1 LGALDAVQR
10 RPFGPWRLTLK
21 AAAPPATGTELLTV
35 APNSASLA
43 VEPALSIVVVTRG
56 PSLMLARLIRSI
68 GRAHGCTSAELI
80 LGVDGAG
87 PAELGHV
94 EDLARRFFPGEVL
107 VAPLPKDHPGQNRNA
122 LVQFVRAP
130 AVVFL
135 DDDVSIPEGF
145 LDAAGEALSD
155 PAVGVAGGP
164 NLTPPGSSEFERLSG
179 DVLAAA
185 IATGPVRHRYRTW
198 RPGPAS
204 ERSLT
209 LCNLV
214 IRRSLLDPPPPFDP
228 HLKCAEENELL
239 LRLTRDGVK
248 MVYEPELAVYH
259 QRRGTLSSYGR
270 QMAKYGFGRGQLL
283 ARAFYAKQ
291 TTYALPLLA
300 FCILAA
306 GLAFAPPIG
315 LAALAAYAI
324 TLLAAGFA
332 IGGARKG
339 PLAALLIGAT
349 HVGYT
354 SGMVAGLGYE
364 AHRLQ
369 RRVMQASQ
377 GRFGRDAALTLVALG
392 LAIGGGI
399 ASGIV
404 VARALG
410 PHGRG
415 TFALVQTI
423 TGIIA
428 LVAGFG
434 FGRAAVFLRPRDE
447 VTDSELFGV
456 VCASLLPGSL
466 VAALVGL
473 IVTRTGVLTLGQ
485 LNVWLMCGSIPLI
498 TFFYNAQAA
507 LQGIK
512 QQAWFRRTLGLRD
525 ALFFVFVVAAISIHA
540 TMRVVLIAWMAHWF
554 VSSITIAVL
563 LYRHCGRP
571 RLPFGRTRRLA
582 SVGAS
587 QLLLSLIIQAHLRLD
602 VVLLDVLRGPTA
614 LGHYAVAVGAA
625 EPITYGGVAVALAL
639 YPRTAT
645 SAAVNLS
652 AGGVRTARSLRVVV
666 TLTAVAAAALWVVGP
681 RLLPLMF
688 GSRFDAAGAPL
699 RALLPGIV
707 GMTMFFVLM
716 SDLAGRGKIRTIG
729 IVSLVS
735 TVANVLI
742 NLVLIPRYGP
752 TGAALSSTIT
762 YWGMAL
768 WVLAIFARCTGI
780 PMLRCVIPRP
790 RDARAIAAAFFGR
803 RSDALV

>member
-1 LGALDAVQR
+1 V
-10 RPFGPWRLTLK
+10 K
-21 AAAPPATGTELLTV
+21 AAATVEPGTAL
-35 APNSASLA
+35 AASDSDSTRTSIGPI
-43 VEPALSIVVVTRG
+43 EPALSIVVVTRG
-56 PSLMLARLIRSI
+56 PSLMLARLLRSL
-68 GRAHGCTSAELI
+68 GRSHGTESAELI

-87 PAELGHV
+87 PAELAHV
-94 EDLARRFFPGEVL
+94 DDLARRFFSGEVR
-107 VAPLPKDHPGQNRNA
+107 VDPLPKEHPGQNRNA
-122 LVQFVRAP
+122 LVQLVRAP
-130 AVVFL
+130 IVVFL
-135 DDDVSIPEGF
+135 DDDVSVPEGF
-145 LDAAGEALSD
+145 LDAAQKALSD

-164 NLTPPGSSEFERLSG
+164 NLTPPGSTEFEQLSG

-185 IATGPVRHRYRTW
+185 VATGPVRHRYRTW

-214 IRRSLLDPPPPFDP
+214 VRRALLDPPPPFDP

-239 LRLTRDGVK
+239 LRLARNGVR
-248 MVYEPELAVYH
+248 MAYVPQLAVYH
-259 QRRGTLSSYGR
+259 ERRSALSSYGR
-270 QMAKYGFGRGQLL
+270 QMIKYGFGRGQLL

-300 FCILAA
+300 CCILAA
-306 GLAFAPPIG
+306 GLALAPPIG
-315 LAALAAYAI
+315 LAALALYALALLVAGFTI
-324 TLLAAGFA
+324 GGVRKGLLAAVLVGV
-332 IGGARKG
+332 
-339 PLAALLIGAT
+339 T

-354 SGMVAGLGYE
+354 SGMMAGLGHE

-369 RRVMQASQ
+369 RRVMRASQ
-377 GRFGRDAALTLVALG
+377 GRFGRDAVLTLVALV

-410 PHGRG
+410 PQGRG
-415 TFALVQTI
+415 TFALVQTLS
-423 TGIIA
+423 GIIA

-434 FGRAAVFLRPRDE
+434 FGRAAVFLRPRNE
-447 VTDSELFGV
+447 VSDSELFGV
-456 VCASLLPGSL
+456 VCGSLVPGSL
-466 VAALVGL
+466 VAVMVGF
-473 IVTRTGVLTLGQ
+473 IVTRTGVLTLGDV
-485 LNVWLMCGSIPLI
+485 NAWLMCGSIPLI
-498 TFFYNAQAA
+498 TFFYNAQSA

-525 ALFFVFVVAAISIHA
+525 AVFFLFVLAAVSARA
-540 TMRVVLIAWMAHWF
+540 TMRVVLIAWIAHWL
-554 VSSITIAVL
+554 VSCAVIAIL

-571 RLPFGRTRRLA
+571 RLPVGRTRRLA
-582 SVGAS
+582 SIGGS

-614 LGHYAVAVGAA
+614 LGHYAVAVGAG

-639 YPRTAT
+639 YPRTAA
-645 SAAVNLS
+645 SAAVNPS

-666 TLTAVAAAALWVVGP
+666 MLTAVAAAALWIVGP
-681 RLLPLMF
+681 RLLPIMF
-688 GSRFDAAGAPL
+688 GSRFEAAGAPL
-699 RALLPGIV
+699 RALLPGVV

-716 SDLAGRGKIRTIG
+716 SDLAGRGKIKTIG
-729 IVSLVS
+729 VVSLGS

-742 NLVLIPRYGP
+742 NLALIPRFGP
-752 TGAALSSTIT
+752 TGAALASTIT
-762 YWGMAL
+762 YWSAAL
-768 WVLAIFARCTGI
+768 CVLVIFARCTGI
-780 PMLRCVIPRP
+780 PILRCVVPRP